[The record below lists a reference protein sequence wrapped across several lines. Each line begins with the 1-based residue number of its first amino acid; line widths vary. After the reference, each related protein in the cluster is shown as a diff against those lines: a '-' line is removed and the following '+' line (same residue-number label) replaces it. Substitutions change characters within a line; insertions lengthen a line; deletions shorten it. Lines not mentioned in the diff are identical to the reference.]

1 MKSIDLKGNVRTTL
15 GKNSSEKLRNKKHV
29 PCILYGGK
37 ELIHFSVEEPD
48 LKPLIFTPHVYL
60 IDLGID
66 GKMHKAKIQA
76 LQFHPVTDK
85 VIHIDFYEVDPD
97 KKISIDIPV
106 KIEGNSIG
114 VREGGKLIQDLRKLK
129 VRGLVK
135 NLPDEIIIDISPIA
149 IGKSIRVED
158 LSLKDIE
165 FLDYKNSP
173 VVSVKLTRATRGATD
188 TVEEAA
194 AAAPAVAAAAP
205 VTK

>member
-1 MKSIDLKGNVRTTL
+1 MKSIELKGNVRTTL

-48 LKPLIFTPHVYL
+48 LKPIIYTPHVYL
-60 IDLGID
+60 IDLEID
-66 GKMHKAKIQA
+66 GKKHKAKIHA

-85 VIHIDFYEVDPD
+85 VIHIDFYEVDAD
-97 KKISIDIPV
+97 KKIIIELPV

-135 NLPDEIIIDISPIA
+135 NLPDEIVVDISPVA

-158 LSLKDIE
+158 LSLKNID
-165 FLDYKNSP
+165 FLDFKNSP
-173 VVSVKLTRATRGATD
+173 VVSVKLTRAARGTAETAGA
-188 TVEEAA
+188 E
-194 AAAPAVAAAAP
+194 AAPAPGA
-205 VTK
+205 K